1 MEIRYLAQI
10 KKVVSAGLLILG
22 LLGCSKEEIPENIEL
37 SYPYFLASTD
47 NARVVIEDKGK
58 DPIVVFE
65 ILRRASE
72 SLESYE
78 LTINRKNIP
87 AESVTVTA
95 GRVWDTD
102 EILPEGVIDLFSS
115 TITEEGNITV
125 SLAAKYNSGQVYNNV
140 ISFEYGYN

>member
-22 LLGCSKEEIPENIEL
+22 LLGCSKEETPENIEL

-58 DPIVVFE
+58 APIVVFE

-78 LTINRKNIP
+78 LTINRRNIP